1 MKLIDYIKPMT
12 KGELEGFAARCG
24 STVGQLRQVAYGRR
38 ASAELAIRIDMASS
52 GVVNCEDIRSDINWA
67 YLRGKQRAA

>member
-12 KGELEGFAARCG
+12 KEELDAFAARCG

-38 ASAELAIRIDMASS
+38 TSADLAIRIDIASD
-52 GVVNCEDIRSDINWA
+52 GVVNCEDIRDDINWA
-67 YLRGKQRAA
+67 YLRGRQRAA

>member
-12 KGELEGFAARCG
+12 KEELDAFAARCG

-38 ASAELAIRIDMASS
+38 ASADLAIRIDMASD
-52 GVVNCEDIRSDINWA
+52 GVVNCEDIRGDINWA
-67 YLRGKQRAA
+67 YLRGRQRAA

>member
-12 KGELEGFAARCG
+12 KEELDAFAARCG

-38 ASAELAIRIDMASS
+38 ASADLAIRIDIASD
-52 GVVNCEDIRSDINWA
+52 GVVNCEDIRDDINWA
-67 YLRGKQRAA
+67 YLRGRQRAA